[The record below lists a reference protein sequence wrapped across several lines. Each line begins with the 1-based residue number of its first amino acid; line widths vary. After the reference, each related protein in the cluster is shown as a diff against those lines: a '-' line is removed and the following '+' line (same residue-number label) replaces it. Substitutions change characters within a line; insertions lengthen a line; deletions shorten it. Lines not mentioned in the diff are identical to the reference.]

1 MSRHPV
7 RRIVL
12 RSLLIA
18 LALVILFSAWS
29 YHRLRSSLP
38 VLDGEIALNVL
49 SAPVTIERDALGV
62 PTIRATSRLDAA
74 SALGFLHA
82 QDRFFQMDLSRRRA
96 AGELA
101 ALVGEDALPSDR
113 SARIHNFRTIAGN
126 TLARLP
132 ADQRVLLAAYAD
144 GVNAGLAAL
153 KTAPFE
159 YSLLRSRP
167 EVWQPEDSLL
177 VVHAMWLDLQDYD
190 AGYERSL
197 TALRDRLGPAAADF
211 FSPLLSPDDAALD
224 GSRAEELP
232 IPAPRLLNIRGRDA
246 ASTPPPSEPAPREGS
261 NSLALAGVHTATGVA
276 MLAND
281 MHLTLRVPNAWYRA
295 SLVFPHGT
303 EQAHRVTGVTLPGMP
318 FVVAGSNGRIAWGF
332 TNANVDTV
340 DVVTISASDLDR
352 SYYLEQ
358 GQIRAFE
365 KRVETI
371 AVKGGEPVSQE
382 ILVSPWGP
390 VIGSNAKGQHLALRW
405 VAHDPDA
412 TNLTLGELETA
423 STVSEAVAIA
433 HRSGIPAQNFLVA
446 DATGD
451 IAWTIAGKLPRRL
464 GFDGRLSVTMSYG
477 DRRWDGFVS
486 EDQIPVVSSRRELST
501 PGLEVG
507 PLTRLSTANQ
517 RLLGGDALN
526 LLGDGGYENPMR
538 AARVRELL
546 ADADKATP
554 RELLGIMLD
563 DHAAHLQRWHTLLV
577 HTLESP
583 LVDRKKTGDPLRAG
597 LKDWDARARVDST
610 SYRLVREFRRHVI
623 DRALTPVFAS
633 TVRAYPDFNFKKLRH
648 EPALWRLIEEKPAHF
663 LAADYTSWDDLFAA
677 AAADVVATLK
687 NEGLDPDEATWG
699 RANIARIQHPMTRAF
714 PLLLRRWLDMPAE
727 PLPGDRDV
735 PRVQAPDHGASERFA
750 VSPGREEEGI
760 FHMPGG
766 QSGHPLSP
774 FYRAGHEAWIRGE
787 ATAFLPGPAVH
798 TLTLKP

>member
-1 MSRHPV
+1 MPRLPA
-7 RRIVL
+7 RRLVL
-12 RSLLIA
+12 RSLL
-18 LALVILFSAWS
+18 LALVVIIAFSAWS
-29 YHRLRSSLP
+29 FHRLRQSLP
-38 VLDGEIALNVL
+38 VLDGEIALSVL
-49 SAPVTIERDALGV
+49 SAPVVIERDALGV
-62 PTIRATSRLDAA
+62 PTLRAASRLDAA

-101 ALVGEDALPSDR
+101 ALVGEDAIELDR
-113 SARIHNFRTIAGN
+113 AARIHNFRTIARES
-126 TLARLP
+126 LARLP
-132 ADQRVLLAAYAD
+132 GDQRALLAAYAD
-144 GVNAGLAAL
+144 GVNAGLASL
-153 KTAPFE
+153 KAPSFE
-159 YSLLRSRP
+159 YLMLRARP
-167 EVWQPEDSLL
+167 DAWLPEDSLL
-177 VVHAMWLDLQDYD
+177 VVHAMWLDLQDHE
-190 AGYERSL
+190 AIYERSL

-211 FSPLLSPDDAALD
+211 FSPLLSPDDVAFD
-224 GSRAEELP
+224 GSRAKTLP
-232 IPAPRLLNIRGRDA
+232 LPAARLLNVRGR
-246 ASTPPPSEPAPREGS
+246 ASTATPTPEPAPREGS
-261 NSLALAGVHTATGVA
+261 NSLALAGAHTATGAA

-281 MHLTLRVPNAWYRA
+281 MHLTLRVPNTWYRA

-303 EQAHRVTGVTLPGMP
+303 EKAHRVTGVTLPGMP

-340 DVVTISASDLDR
+340 DIVTISASDLDR
-352 SYYLEQ
+352 SYYIEQ
-358 GQIRAFE
+358 GEIRAFD

-371 AVKGGEPVSQE
+371 AVKGGDPVTHE

-390 VIGSNAKGQHLALRW
+390 VVGNNAKGQHLALKW

-446 DATGD
+446 DAAGD
-451 IAWTIAGKLPRRL
+451 IAWTIAGKLPLRF

-486 EDQIPVVSSRRELST
+486 ENQIPVISSRPELST
-501 PGLEVG
+501 PGLNVEA
-507 PLTRLSTANQ
+507 PTRLFTANQ
-517 RLLGGDALN
+517 RLLGGDTLD
-526 LLGDGGYENPMR
+526 LLGDGGYESPMR

-546 ADADKATP
+546 APVEKAAP
-554 RELLGIMLD
+554 RDLLAIMLD
-563 DHAAHLQRWHTLLV
+563 DQAPHLERWHALLAR
-577 HTLESP
+577 TLESP
-583 LVDRKKTGDPLRAG
+583 LVDPKSIRDPLRAG
-597 LKDWDARARVDST
+597 LRDWDGRARVDST

-623 DRALTPVFAS
+623 ERMLAPIFAS
-633 TVRAYPDFNFKKLRH
+633 TVRAYPNFNFKKLRH
-648 EPALWRLIEEKPAHF
+648 EPAVWQLIEEKPAHL
-663 LAADYTSWDDLFAA
+663 LAADYAGWDDLFAA
-677 AAADVVATLK
+677 AAGDVVATLK
-687 NEGLDPDEATWG
+687 SEGLDPDEATWG
-699 RANIARIQHPMTRAF
+699 RVNVARIQHPMTRAF

-735 PRVQAPDHGASERFA
+735 PRVQTPNHGASERFA
-750 VSPGREEEGI
+750 VSPGREDEGI

-774 FYRAGHEAWIRGE
+774 FYRAGHDAWVRGE